1 MQRLTGTETLGI
13 SILELLLDLRSLLLV
28 ALSENAVVL
37 DVRILQIK

>member
-13 SILELLLDLRSLLLV
+13 SLLELLLDLCSLLLV
-28 ALSENAVVL
+28 ALSEDSVVL